1 MSKPKEDN
9 KLTEETL
16 GKVSGGANGSQID
29 VVNILT
35 KLRNLINSNSKE
47 NYKTP
52 PTNLN
57 K

>member
-16 GKVSGGANGSQID
+16 GKVSGGANGSKID
-29 VVNILT
+29 VVSILT
-35 KLRNLINSNSKE
+35 KLKGLINNNSKE
-47 NYKTP
+47 NYTTP

>member
-9 KLTEETL
+9 NLTEETL